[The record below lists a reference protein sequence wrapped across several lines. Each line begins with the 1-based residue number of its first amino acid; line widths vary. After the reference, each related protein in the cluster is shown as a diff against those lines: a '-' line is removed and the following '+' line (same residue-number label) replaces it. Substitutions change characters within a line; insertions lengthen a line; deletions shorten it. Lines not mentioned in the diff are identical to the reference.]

1 MKRVLRLLFNRWV
14 LTGIGLLA
22 IALVIWWLGPAIAI
36 HDVYPLEAEWVR
48 WVHILLV
55 VLMPVSRLAWKA
67 YKARRN
73 NTALMDGLLDAGPA
87 PAPAEA
93 RPDPSAAE
101 TNQLRLRFEEALGLL
116 RRLRHGTDT
125 PSLWTR
131 IRSLGGQQYLYDL
144 PWYVFIGAPG
154 AGKTTALVNCGL
166 RFPLMERLGQEAVQ
180 GVGGTRNCDWWFADE
195 AVFLDTAGRYTTQES
210 DRAVDAAAWKA
221 FLQLLKRSRPRRPLN
236 GVLLTVSVGD
246 LLQQPVAERQAH
258 AQILRSRVRELY
270 DELGVRLPV
279 YVILTKTDLLA
290 GFTEFFATLGKDER
304 GQAWGITTPPGEQG
318 VERGAL
324 AAELLRL
331 ERRLYE
337 RLPERLEEERDP
349 IRRALVYGFPQQLG
363 LLRERLVAFMDV
375 AFSASKLEPAPRL
388 RGVYFTSGTQE
399 GTPIDRVMGA
409 LSRELGLGRR
419 MLPAQHPTGRSYFLT
434 RLLRDVIFPEAGLAG
449 IDLRWEQR
457 RQRLHRAALA
467 GAAITVIAFT
477 AGWWISYQRNA
488 AYIDEVTARFA
499 DVKAQVALV
508 RAGAKSDVSLLL
520 STLGGVRTLTETRA
534 TSDGAVPWSWR
545 LGLYQG
551 GKLEAARRASYQR
564 MLEDTFLPSLAAYV
578 ERYLR
583 EEASASQDESYETL
597 KTYLMLYDPKRFDR
611 DAVWQWFATRGAEL
625 AGTKGADGV
634 SALKTHFDA
643 LYQRGWVE
651 PSIARND
658 AVIGR
663 VRASLGRESLPA
675 RIYAKL
681 KRLPELDVPDFTIA
695 EKGGPT
701 ALLALERVSREPI
714 TKGVPGLFTRDGYYK
729 HVTGRIDLLA
739 AQHSQEDDWVHGT
752 GRRASAVVS
761 IPQIGDAVRRLYLE
775 DYRRTWRAFV
785 NDITVVR
792 DRDLTRTI
800 EVTRLLSSP
809 ESPLKPLMRA
819 IDRETTLS
827 APPEGGLPGAAKAQE
842 YASKARKALTGGGAV
857 PIEKTLVDDHFADL
871 RRFVTSPGGNAPA
884 PIDAVTLQLNDLYQ
898 LLVATKAAL
907 DAAQTLPPAEA
918 ANKLRADASRQPEPL
933 RSMLQDLVEGGTRQ
947 VVDKLREKQV
957 AELRLTRDRIDAELR
972 AQVGDFCQRAI
983 AGRYPFVRTSNQDV
997 TAEDFARLFAPS
1009 ALLDSFFQK
1018 HVAPHVDTTQ
1028 KPWRFK
1034 DPAMG
1039 QSPALA
1045 EFQRAQV
1052 IRDVFFRSGGST
1064 PSLQLDFKPVEMD
1077 AAIQLFMLDVDGK
1090 LVRYAH
1096 GPQVPVRVQFPGPGG
1111 RSQVRISISPAPPSG
1126 SAGAKF
1132 EGPWALFRMLDGVQ
1146 IEETKQ
1152 SERVVATFSIEGRRA
1167 VFEMIASSVRN
1178 PFRLTE
1184 LAQFRCP
1191 TQL

>member
-1 MKRVLRLLFNRWV
+1 MKRVVRLVFNRWV

-22 IALVIWWLGPAIAI
+22 VALVIWWLGPAIAI
-36 HDVYPLEAEWVR
+36 RDVYPLEAEWVR
-48 WVHILLV
+48 WVHILVV
-55 VLMPVSRLAWKA
+55 VLMPVSRLLWKA

-73 NTALMDGLLDAGPA
+73 NTALIDGLLDTGAA

-101 TNQLRLRFEEALGLL
+101 TGQLRRRFEEAITLL
-116 RRLRHGTDT
+116 RKLRHGTDR

-131 IRSLGGQQYLYDL
+131 LGSLGGQQYLYDL

-154 AGKTTALVNCGL
+154 AGKTTALVNSGL
-166 RFPLMERLGQEAVQ
+166 RFPLRDRLGQEAVQ

-195 AVFLDTAGRYTTQES
+195 AVFLDTAGRYTTQDS

-236 GVLLTVSVGD
+236 GVLLTVSVQD
-246 LLQQPVAERQAH
+246 LLQQSAAERQTH
-258 AQILRSRVRELY
+258 AQVLRSRVRELY
-270 DELGVRLPV
+270 DELGIRLPV
-279 YVILTKTDLLA
+279 YVVLTKTDLLA
-290 GFTEFFATLGKDER
+290 GFTDFFATLGKDER
-304 GQAWGITTPPGEQG
+304 GQAWGITLPHGAQG
-318 VERGAL
+318 FDGQAL
-324 AAELLRL
+324 ATELVRL

-337 RLPERLEEERDP
+337 RLPERLAEERDP
-349 IRRALVYGFPQQLG
+349 ARRALVYGFPQQLA
-363 LLRERLVAFMDV
+363 LLRERLVAFMDT
-375 AFSASKLEPAPRL
+375 AFSASTLEPSPRL

-399 GTPIDRVMGA
+399 GSPIDRVMGA

-419 MLPAQHPTGRSYFLT
+419 LVPAQHPSGRSYFLT
-434 RLLRDVIFPEAGLAG
+434 RLLRDIVFPEAGLAG

-457 RQRLHRAALA
+457 RQWLHRAALA
-467 GAAITVIAFT
+467 GAAVAVIGFT
-477 AGWWISYQRNA
+477 AGWWLSYLRNT
-488 AYIDEVTARFA
+488 AYIDEVTARFG

-508 RAGAKSDVSLLL
+508 RAGARSDVSLLI
-520 STLGGVRTLTETRA
+520 STLGSVRTLAETRA
-534 TSDGAVPWSWR
+534 TPDRSTPWSWR

-551 GKLEAARRASYQR
+551 GKLEAASRAAYQR
-564 MLEDTFLPSLAAYV
+564 MLEDTFLPSLTAYV

-583 EEASASQDESYETL
+583 EDAPGSQDEVYETL

-611 DAVWQWFATRGAEL
+611 DAVSQWFATRGAAL
-625 AGTKGADGV
+625 GGATGADGGA
-634 SALKTHFDA
+634 SLKAHVDA
-643 LYQRGWVE
+643 LYRRGWVE
-651 PSIARND
+651 PSIPRND
-658 AVIGR
+658 AVIAR
-663 VRASLGRESLPA
+663 ARASLGRESLPA
-675 RIYAKL
+675 RIYARL
-681 KRLPELDVPDFTIA
+681 KRLPGLDVPDFTIA

-701 ALLALERVSREPI
+701 ALLALERISREPI
-714 TKGVPGLFTRDGYYK
+714 TKGVPGFFTRDGYYK
-729 HVTGRIDLLA
+729 HVTARIELLA
-739 AQHSQEDDWVHGT
+739 AQWSQEDDWVHDA
-752 GRRASAVVS
+752 GRKTSAIVS
-761 IPQIGDAVRRLYLE
+761 IPQTADAVRRLYLE
-775 DYRRTWRAFV
+775 EYRRTWRAFID
-785 NDITVVR
+785 DITVVR
-792 DRDLTRTI
+792 NRDLARTI

-819 IDRETTLS
+819 IERETTLS

-857 PIEKTLVDDHFADL
+857 PIEKALVDDHFADL

-884 PIDAVTLQLNDLYQ
+884 PIDAITQQLNDLYQ

-933 RSMLQDLVEGGTRQ
+933 RSMLQDLVEGGTRHI
-947 VVDKLREKQV
+947 VDKLRERQV
-957 AELRLTRDRIDAELR
+957 AELRLTRERIDAELR
-972 AQVGDFCQRAI
+972 AQVAEFCQRAI
-983 AGRYPFVRTSNQDV
+983 TGRYPFVKTSSQDV
-997 TAEDFARLFAPS
+997 TAEDFARLFAPG

-1018 HVAPHVDTTQ
+1018 HVAPHVDSTQ

-1039 QSPALA
+1039 PSAALA

-1052 IRDVFFRSGGST
+1052 IRDVFFRSGGNT

-1111 RSQVRISISPAPPSG
+1111 RSQVRVSISPAPPSG

-1152 SERVVATFSIEGRRA
+1152 SERFVATFSIEGRRA

-1191 TQL
+1191 AEL